1 MIKVEPIKNGKYL
14 YGILFDN
21 EQIINCFNNYDEIIS
36 ELYYDKLNDII
47 KLKLLDNNIYDGKYV
62 KYFYL
67 NIII

>member
-1 MIKVEPIKNGKYL
+1 MIKVEPKNGKYL

-47 KLKLLDNNIYDGKYV
+47 KLKLLDNKIYDGKYV
-62 KYFYL
+62 K
-67 NIII
+67 

>member
-47 KLKLLDNNIYDGKYV
+47 KLKLLYNKIYDGKYV
-62 KYFYL
+62 K
-67 NIII
+67 

>member
-21 EQIINCFNNYDEIIS
+21 EQILNCFNNYDEIIS

-47 KLKLLDNNIYDGKYV
+47 KLKLLDNKIYDGKYV
-62 KYFYL
+62 K
-67 NIII
+67 

>member
-47 KLKLLDNNIYDGKYV
+47 KLKLLDNKIYDGKYV
-62 KYFYL
+62 K
-67 NIII
+67 

>member
-21 EQIINCFNNYDEIIS
+21 EQIINCFNNYEEIIS

-62 KYFYL
+62 KYFY
-67 NIII
+67 IIFII

>member
-21 EQIINCFNNYDEIIS
+21 EQIINCFNNYEEIIS

-47 KLKLLDNNIYDGKYV
+47 KLKLLDNKIYDGKYV
-62 KYFYL
+62 K
-67 NIII
+67 

>member
-21 EQIINCFNNYDEIIS
+21 EQIINCFNNYEEIIS

-47 KLKLLDNNIYDGKYV
+47 KLKILDNKIYDGKYV
-62 KYFYL
+62 KYFYI

>member
-1 MIKVEPIKNGKYL
+1 MIKIEPIKNGKYL

>member
-1 MIKVEPIKNGKYL
+1 MEKYL
-14 YGILFDN
+14 YGILLDN

>member
-21 EQIINCFNNYDEIIS
+21 EQIINLIS

-47 KLKLLDNNIYDGKYV
+47 KLKLLDNKIYDGKYV
-62 KYFYL
+62 K
-67 NIII
+67 